1 MNSKIENLQ
10 DTITDKDDY
19 IEELEKRIEEL
30 QDEINNQD
38 E

>member
-19 IEELEKRIEEL
+19 IEELEK
-30 QDEINNQD
+30 INNKSNQ
-38 E
+38 